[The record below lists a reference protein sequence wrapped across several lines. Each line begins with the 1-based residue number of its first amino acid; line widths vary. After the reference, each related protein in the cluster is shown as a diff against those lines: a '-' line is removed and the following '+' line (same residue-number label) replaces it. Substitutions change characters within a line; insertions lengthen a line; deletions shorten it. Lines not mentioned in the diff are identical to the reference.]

1 MVTEG
6 QGLRARVGGYGER
19 VTRSVP
25 SPTTPGRQSAM
36 RKQKTKDTQP
46 EKALRRA
53 LRARG
58 LVGYRKH
65 VQVLPDVRR
74 TVDLVFRRPRVV
86 VDVRGCFWHGCPEHA
101 RRGTANAAWWDQKLA
116 GNVERD
122 ADTERR
128 LTEAGWHLVIVW
140 EHEDPALAAQRVWDV
155 VQQRQPRRT

>member
-1 MVTEG
+1 
-6 QGLRARVGGYGER
+6 
-19 VTRSVP
+19 
-25 SPTTPGRQSAM
+25 M
-36 RKQKTKDTQP
+36 RKQKTKDTEP

-74 TVDLVFRRPRVV
+74 TVDVVFRGARVV

-116 GNVERD
+116 SNVERD

-128 LTEAGWHLVIVW
+128 LREAGWHLVIVW
-140 EHEDPALAAQRVWDV
+140 EHEDAGTAAERVHKAV
-155 VQQRQPRRT
+155 SASKAR

>member
-1 MVTEG
+1 
-6 QGLRARVGGYGER
+6 
-19 VTRSVP
+19 
-25 SPTTPGRQSAM
+25 M
-36 RKQKTKDTQP
+36 RKQKTKDTEP

-58 LVGYRKH
+58 LGGYRKH

-74 TVDLVFRRPRVV
+74 TVDLVFRSARVV
-86 VDVRGCFWHGCPEHA
+86 VDVRGCFWHGCPAHA

-128 LTEAGWHLVIVW
+128 LIEAGWHLVIVW
-140 EHEDPALAAQRVWDV
+140 EHEDAEEAAERVSV
-155 VQQRQPRRT
+155 VVRERRIRLDCRQGLDTD